1 MIHLC
6 HMNSDHPYS
15 TYMWAC
21 NVHCCFTYLRN
32 INLIIY
38 VCIYLFILMQ
48 LWYCYYL
55 MQIVC
60 KTKFVLSKVVYLI
73 KSTLFLVEIHRSC
86 GKSQPNWKDASIWFA
101 FAHIELPNII
111 FGTVFV
117 HHDFKKIKISIT
129 CFCLLL
135 YSDLELWYCVGSQF
149 ISVRCKIRVLKQKPV
164 EKQGV

>member
-1 MIHLC
+1 MIRLC

-15 TYMWAC
+15 KYMWAC

-55 MQIVC
+55 MQSVQNKVC
-60 KTKFVLSKVVYLI
+60 SNIKVVSLI

-86 GKSQPNWKDASIWFA
+86 GKSQPNWKVASIWFA

-117 HHDFKKIKISIT
+117 HHDFIKSRFPSY
-129 CFCLLL
+129 FCLLL
-135 YSDLELWYCVGSQF
+135 YNEQLWYCVGSQF